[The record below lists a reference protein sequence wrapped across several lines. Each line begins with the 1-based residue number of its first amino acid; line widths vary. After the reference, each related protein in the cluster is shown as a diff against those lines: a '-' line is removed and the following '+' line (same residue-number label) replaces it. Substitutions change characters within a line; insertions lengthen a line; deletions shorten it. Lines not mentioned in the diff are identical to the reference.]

1 MIIELRTQ
9 FNPSR
14 GLLHSMIVKTSCG
27 TDWSFYSTT
36 HVTCHTVTF
45 LTEHSRPFLVAPA
58 SIRRQ
63 IGLIDF
69 LGPLNG
75 PFTDFCDLCPH
86 APCSWL
92 TIPVISSVTQW
103 HLMGQVLILHSYV
116 NMVNRCDITSC
127 IANFKLMGIAICPP
141 STQHFFSSCT
151 HTVYK
156 STHKPACCCFW
167 R

>member
-1 MIIELRTQ
+1 MCWCS
-9 FNPSR
+9 SR
-14 GLLHSMIVKTSCG
+14 WAGQG
-27 TDWSFYSTT
+27 TNHGVTGECDTVGVRVS
-36 HVTCHTVTF
+36 HVTCHTGTF

-92 TIPVISSVTQW
+92 TIPVICSVIQW

-116 NMVNRCDITSC
+116 NMVNRCDV
-127 IANFKLMGIAICPP
+127 KLYCELQIDGYCHLPTIYR
-141 STQHFFSSCT
+141 HFFSSCT

>member
-1 MIIELRTQ
+1 MCWCSSWWAGQ
-9 FNPSR
+9 
-14 GLLHSMIVKTSCG
+14 G
-27 TDWSFYSTT
+27 TNHGVTGECDSVGHRS
-36 HVTCHTVTF
+36 VTCHTGTF

-92 TIPVISSVTQW
+92 TIPVICSVIQW
-103 HLMGQVLILHSYV
+103 HLMGQVLILDSYV
-116 NMVNRCDITSC
+116 NMVNRCDVKLYCELQIDGYCHLPTIYPAFFLFLHTHC
-127 IANFKLMGIAICPP
+127 I
-141 STQHFFSSCT
+141 
-151 HTVYK
+151 
-156 STHKPACCCFW
+156 
-167 R
+167 